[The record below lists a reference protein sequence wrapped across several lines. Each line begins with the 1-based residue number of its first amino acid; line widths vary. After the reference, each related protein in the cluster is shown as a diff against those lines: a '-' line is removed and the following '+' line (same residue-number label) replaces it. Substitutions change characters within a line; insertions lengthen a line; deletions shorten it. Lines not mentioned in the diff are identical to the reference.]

1 MSEANTVQASG
12 SGGVSLS
19 RRLSGAAAWVVF
31 GAGAAHVIRLGG
43 NLIVTRLLAPEM
55 FGLVAVAGLVPM
67 ILSMLSDIGFRE
79 NVCRSPKGDD
89 PDFLN
94 TLWSVQIMRGAAL
107 WGGCLVISGLLY
119 LVGVLGWLSP
129 HSTYG
134 DPKLPWVIAVS
145 SMSIVISS
153 FHSTKVFSEN
163 RHFRIKQLLKIELLT
178 QVIGLVVMIA
188 MAWATGSIWS
198 ILISGLVTSVVYVAL
213 SHLWLPGENNRI
225 AWVKEHATEIMT
237 FGKWLVWSSAFTVLA
252 SNGDRILLGAFV
264 SAQVLGY
271 YTIAANLAG
280 AVDLLVGQIFSRV
293 VMPGFSEVA
302 RTKPERLAGAYHK
315 IRARFDPLMLGLSGF
330 LFAAGHVAINIMY
343 DSRYKDA
350 GFMLEVLALGLVI
363 SRYTLAQ
370 SVYLATNRPQY
381 LVWLNVTRFISI
393 YALVPAGFYFFG
405 LSGALFAIALREI
418 VTVPMILY
426 FNSKY
431 QINNW
436 LLELKVLLAWPLGY
450 GVGLGVVW
458 LYTLIR

>member
-1 MSEANTVQASG
+1 MSEANTIQATG
-12 SGGVSLS
+12 PAGVSLS

-31 GAGAAHVIRLGG
+31 GAGAAHIIRLGG

-79 NVCRSPKGDD
+79 NVCRSPRGDD
-89 PDFLN
+89 QEFLN
-94 TLWSVQIMRGAAL
+94 TLWAVQITRGAAL
-107 WGGCLVISGLLY
+107 WGGCLVISTILYGIGLT
-119 LVGVLGWLSP
+119 GWLSP
-129 HSTYG
+129 QSTYG

-163 RHFRIKQLLKIELLT
+163 RHFRIKQLLRIELLT

-188 MAWATGSIWS
+188 IAWATGSIWS
-198 ILISGLVTSVVYVAL
+198 ILISGLVTSIVYVL
-213 SHLWLPGENNRI
+213 FSHFWLPGENNRL
-225 AWVKEHATEIMT
+225 AWSKDHVTEIMT

-264 SAQVLGY
+264 SAQILGF

-302 RTKPERLAGAYHK
+302 RTNPERLAGAYHK

-343 DSRYKDA
+343 DTRYKAA
-350 GFMLEVLALGLVI
+350 GSILEILALGLII
-363 SRYTLAQ
+363 SRYALAQ

-381 LVWLNVTRFISI
+381 LVWLNVTRFVSI
-393 YALVPAGFYFFG
+393 YALVPVGFYFFG
-405 LSGALFAIALREI
+405 LTGALFAIAFREVI
-418 VTVPMILY
+418 TVPMILY

-431 QINNW
+431 KINNW
-436 LLELKVLLAWPLGY
+436 MLELKVLMAWPVGY
-450 GVGLGVVW
+450 GIGLAGVWV
-458 LYTLIR
+458 YTIIQ